1 VNLAITLAVVALAV
15 AGSPRWLRVAQ
26 REHYVPGSVQRFG
39 RRWWFGTGPP
49 NLLLAVV
56 ATAAAVVAVF
66 VPVVALVSGIVALIG
81 PLGLSLRGRT
91 SKLVWTRRL
100 RVLAAVSAVLLV
112 LVAAIGLAVGVGPA
126 VAALAAISADLVV
139 DAGLAITKPFEQRAA
154 RRFVAQAAAALD
166 RVGPTR
172 VAITGSYGKT
182 TTKGYVRHLVE
193 GTRSVVASPASF
205 NNTGGLSRAV
215 NEHLTPG
222 TEVFVAEMGTYGRGE
237 IADMCRWVRPDIGA
251 IVAIGPVHLERMRSL
266 DEIVLAKSE
275 IASAPTVVLNVDAHG
290 LAVLADELAPE
301 HTVVRVS
308 TGEHADADVLVLEQ
322 GDDKLDVHVRG
333 ALIASV
339 TLADALPGN
348 VGCAVA
354 IAGLLGVP
362 ADRIAERLPG
372 LPSAEH
378 RRQVVTTPRGVTV
391 VDDTYNSNPAGA
403 AAALSTL
410 LALPAR
416 RRVVVTPG
424 MVELGPVQDTE
435 NRIFAAD
442 AAGVVDDI
450 VVVGRTNRGALLEGA
465 RAGRAD
471 VVEQPDREAA
481 TAWVRTHLAAGDAVL
496 YENDLPDHYP

>member
-1 VNLAITLAVVALAV
+1 
-15 AGSPRWLRVAQ
+15 
-26 REHYVPGSVQRFG
+26 
-39 RRWWFGTGPP
+39 
-49 NLLLAVV
+49 
-56 ATAAAVVAVF
+56 
-66 VPVVALVSGIVALIG
+66 VSGIVALIG

-100 RVLAAVSAVLLV
+100 RVLAAVSAAV
-112 LVAAIGLAVGVGPA
+112 LVVVALVGLAVGIGPA
-126 VAALAAISADLVV
+126 LAALAAVSADLVV

-193 GTRSVVASPASF
+193 GTRSVLASPASF

-215 NEHLTPG
+215 NENLTPG

-237 IADMCRWVRPDIGA
+237 ITEMCTWVRPDIGA

-275 IASAPTVVLNVDAHG
+275 IAAAPAVVLNVDAHG
-290 LAVLADELAPE
+290 LAALADELAPDR
-301 HTVVRVS
+301 TVVRVS
-308 TGEHADADVLVLEQ
+308 TGQHADADVLVLDQ
-322 GDDKLDVHVRG
+322 GDGHLDVHLRG
-333 ALIASV
+333 ALIASI
-339 TLADALPGN
+339 TAADAQASN

-354 IAGLLGVP
+354 IADLLGVP
-362 ADRIAERLPG
+362 ADRIAQRLPG

-403 AAALSTL
+403 AAALTTL

-424 MVELGPVQDTE
+424 MVELGSIQDAE
-435 NRIFAAD
+435 NRVFAAD

-450 VVVGRTNRGALLEGA
+450 VVVGRTNRAALLEGA
-465 RAGRAD
+465 RAGRAS
-471 VVEQPDREAA
+471 VVEKPHREAA
-481 TAWVRTHLAAGDAVL
+481 TAWVRAELGDGDAVL